1 MHLKMKNVIAGI
13 SLLSG
18 LLIAGGCQDSPRVE
32 TSAVAESSSTARN
45 TADSAA
51 SIARP
56 RVPRSAD
63 AMPDFVLTDLDGNTV
78 HLSDFEGKAVLVNF
92 WATWCPPC
100 RQELPDL
107 VDIQSEF
114 GGERFTV
121 LGVSLDQTG
130 PSTVRRFA
138 QEMNL
143 NFPLLM
149 GNQEVVTQYGNFR
162 GIPTSF
168 LLNQRH
174 EQVKR
179 YMGMV
184 TKNQLSGDLN
194 SLFDEAV

>member
-1 MHLKMKNVIAGI
+1 MKLAERIKNIKWKGKIVPLILVA
-13 SLLSG
+13 
-18 LLIAGGCQDSPRVE
+18 LIAYMWF
-32 TSAVAESSSTARN
+32 
-45 TADSAA
+45 
-51 SIARP
+51 RP
-56 RVPRSAD
+56 PAWVQ
-63 AMPDFVLTDLDGNTV
+63 DLDETPPPFSFTTLDGR
-78 HLSDFEGKAVLVNF
+78 EGTLDSLRGKVVLVNF